1 MAVINPAAYAN
12 NALPIYQY
20 PNSATPTINPSAY
33 TGTAFGQQVQEQQ
46 NSNTIKFVRG
56 INEAATFPADKPVL
70 LLDATEPV
78 FYIKDYSSLRVFDYT
93 ERNQNA
99 NNGTEYVTKKEF
111 NELKK
116 MIDEL
121 TK

>member
-20 PNSATPTINPSAY
+20 PNTATPTINPPAY
-33 TGTAFGQQVQEQQ
+33 TGTAFGQQTQELK
-46 NSNTIKFVRG
+46 SNTMIFVRG
-56 INEAATFPADKPVL
+56 INEAANYPAVQPVL
-70 LLDATEPV
+70 LMDATESV
-78 FYIKDYSSLRVFDYT
+78 FYIKDQSGLRVFDYT
-93 ERNQNA
+93 ERNQNGS
-99 NNGTEYVTKKEF
+99 NSTEYVTKQEF

-116 MIDEL
+116 LIDEL

>member
-12 NALPIYQY
+12 TAM
-20 PNSATPTINPSAY
+20 PTINPSAY
-33 TGTAFGQQVQEQQ
+33 PGTAFGQPTYNPYQQ
-46 NSNTIKFVRG
+46 AQDPNGNTINFVRG
-56 INEAATFPADKPVL
+56 INEAASYPAVKPVL
-70 LLDATEPV
+70 LMDATEPV
-78 FYIKDYSSLRVFDYT
+78 FYIKDHSSLRVFDYT

-111 NELKK
+111 DELKK
-116 MIDEL
+116 LIDEL

>member
-20 PNSATPTINPSAY
+20 PNTQPTTNPY
-33 TGTAFGQQVQEQQ
+33 QQPQEPK
-46 NSNTIKFVRG
+46 SSTMIFVRG
-56 INEAATFPADKPVL
+56 INEAANYPAVQPVL
-70 LLDATEPV
+70 LMDATESV
-78 FYIKDYSSLRVFDYT
+78 FYIKDQSGLRVFDYT
-93 ERNQNA
+93 ERNQNGS
-99 NNGTEYVTKKEF
+99 NSTEYVTKQEF

-116 MIDEL
+116 LIDEL

>member
-20 PNSATPTINPSAY
+20 PNTQQTTNPY
-33 TGTAFGQQVQEQQ
+33 QPVQEP
-46 NSNTIKFVRG
+46 NSNTMIFVRG
-56 INEAATFPADKPVL
+56 INEAANYPANKPVL
-70 LLDATEPV
+70 LMDATDPV
-78 FYIKDYSSLRVFDYT
+78 FYIKDQSGLRVFDYT
-93 ERNQNA
+93 ERIQNGS
-99 NNGTEYVTKKEF
+99 NSTEYVTKQEF

-116 MIDEL
+116 LIDEL